1 MYIQWNRQVEGG
13 GGGDDYLCEY
23 EHSRFLNREF

>member
-1 MYIQWNRQVEGG
+1 MYIQWNRQGE

-23 EHSRFLNREF
+23 QHSRFLNREV